1 MKPES
6 AWEYEI
12 GAIHDIGPFS
22 VRGALYYYDIQDFI
36 NDNGITSPGTGI
48 GSDCLY
54 NIPHFKLYG
63 GEIEASIRLGRFLG
77 TVSYNYQNYTAE
89 SAGFEQNWTYYLPAL
104 LPQNKV
110 KLLCNY
116 EVWEGGLVQFSS
128 IFVDERKTQQPGT
141 EDLDSY
147 ITFDIGFQQG
157 FKWMGLDWM
166 AELYCNNFTGA
177 NYEEQAGYKMPKY
190 VSGVLMSVRF

>member
-1 MKPES
+1 M
-6 AWEYEI
+6 
-12 GAIHDIGPFS
+12 GAIQDIGPFN

-36 NDNGITSPGTGI
+36 NDNGITSPGTGF

-63 GEIEASIRLGRFLG
+63 GEIEASIRLGRFQG
-77 TVSYNYQNYTAE
+77 TLSYNYQNFSSDDT
-89 SAGFEQNWTYYLPAL
+89 GFEEEWTYYLPEL

-110 KLLCNY
+110 KFLGNY
-116 EVWEGGLVQFSS
+116 EVWEGGLVQLAA

-147 ITFDIGFQQG
+147 LTLDIGFQQDFRLG
-157 FKWMGLDWM
+157 GVDWN
-166 AELYCNNFTGA
+166 AETYCNNFTGA

-190 VSGVLMSVRF
+190 VWGFMLSARF